1 MVVFD
6 LPLTLPLQPVSLVSL
21 HCDTLQMC
29 RSREQCGVITINI
42 AIAIFVLVLVAQN
55 DTLGTCVWRE
65 QGLSLLCHYQCH
77 CNHCPFQSFKYLQH
91 PTIFI
96 HPQSILLCQ
105 NKFATIFYG
114 VTCKFQEGLV
124 GTDFLPF
131 QRSPLTSFARQ
142 VRGQGK
148 TRHLVFLVVL
158 SSTSVSLFSL
168 LWMCGVFALPLTS
181 ALLSVS
187 LVTLQCTDASRLQ
200 TEIS

>member
-1 MVVFD
+1 MIGGAD
-6 LPLTLPLQPVSLVSL
+6 SAPPPHSIGLTLPLQPVSLVSL

-42 AIAIFVLVLVAQN
+42 AIAISVLVLVAQN

-65 QGLSLLCHYQCH
+65 QGLSLFCHYRCH

-91 PTIFI
+91 PTIFT

-114 VTCKFQEGLV
+114 VTCKLQEGLV

-131 QRSPLTSFARQ
+131 HSKISFDKLCKA
-142 VRGQGK
+142 GQG
-148 TRHLVFLVVL
+148 
-158 SSTSVSLFSL
+158 S
-168 LWMCGVFALPLTS
+168 G
-181 ALLSVS
+181 
-187 LVTLQCTDASRLQ
+187 
-200 TEIS
+200 